1 MSDPKILFQNDFIEV
16 IENNDR
22 VGIKQKTPS
31 VMILP
36 YTLDESGNPKKLGLI
51 AEPSAVKDTQI
62 SYTIITGSPDEND
75 VDILATAKR
84 ELAEESGYNVEDIEK
99 WDYLGNISSS
109 KMVVNGNPAFGV
121 NITGIEKEEKTG
133 DGSETEKNTK
143 FSLVSVS
150 EAINHDDALISC
162 LFLKLF
168 QNKII

>member
-51 AEPSAVKDTQI
+51 AEPSAIKETKI
-62 SYTIITGSPDEND
+62 SYTIITGSPDESD

-84 ELAEESGYNVEDIEK
+84 ELSEESGYTVEDIEK
-99 WDYLGNISSS
+99 WDYLGNISTS

-121 NITGIEKEEKTG
+121 NITGVEKEEKTG
-133 DGSETEKNTK
+133 DG
-143 FSLVSVS
+143 
-150 EAINHDDALISC
+150 
-162 LFLKLF
+162 
-168 QNKII
+168 